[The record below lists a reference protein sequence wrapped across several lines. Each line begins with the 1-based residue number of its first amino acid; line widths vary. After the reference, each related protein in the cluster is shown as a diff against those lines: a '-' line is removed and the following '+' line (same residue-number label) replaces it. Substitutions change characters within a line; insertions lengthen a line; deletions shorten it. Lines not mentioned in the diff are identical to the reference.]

1 MPVVVLPRA
10 PPNIDSIAV
19 VVNDGQVVVSGTA
32 SDPNNDITSVE
43 IVIVRRLRRI
53 RPEGVPSRPAG

>member
-1 MPVVVLPRA
+1 VPVVVLPRA